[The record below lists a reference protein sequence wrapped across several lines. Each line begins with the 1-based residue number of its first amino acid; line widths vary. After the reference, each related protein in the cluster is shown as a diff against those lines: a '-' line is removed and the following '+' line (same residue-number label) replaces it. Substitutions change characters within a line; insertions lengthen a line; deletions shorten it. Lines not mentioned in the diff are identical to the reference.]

1 MLVKDGGLSTCVV
14 VKRPRHS
21 LKGDELFWKS
31 LRPLSS
37 PLLFEENNLKATKRF
52 KQLKALRS
60 LHRAPRLGPAPK
72 GPGACR
78 VKGPSF
84 ADELRPNVVT
94 QGSTKRVTSCESSA
108 LLTRLMTFR
117 SRAREARCQ
126 HHTRPSPGREPR
138 PPGQPLPRLRPGR
151 LKPRLAEADAMAKAD
166 AEAKAKAEA
175 EAKADAEATLNNT
188 RKRLAV
194 PERLAVTRAKT
205 HAAWA
210 KVAHLVKMP
219 AVKGLQT
226 TAKWAKAT
234 PINLVNGPVP
244 KRAWPRR
251 PLLQSLQPP
260 GRSHQ
265 CGHLRS
271 LLSLRRSS
279 KRHRHSIET
288 AVT

>member
-1 MLVKDGGLSTCVV
+1 
-14 VKRPRHS
+14 
-21 LKGDELFWKS
+21 
-31 LRPLSS
+31 
-37 PLLFEENNLKATKRF
+37 
-52 KQLKALRS
+52 
-60 LHRAPRLGPAPK
+60 
-72 GPGACR
+72 
-78 VKGPSF
+78 
-84 ADELRPNVVT
+84 
-94 QGSTKRVTSCESSA
+94 
-108 LLTRLMTFR
+108 
-117 SRAREARCQ
+117 
-126 HHTRPSPGREPR
+126 
-138 PPGQPLPRLRPGR
+138 
-151 LKPRLAEADAMAKAD
+151 MAKAD

-265 CGHLRS
+265 CGHRRS